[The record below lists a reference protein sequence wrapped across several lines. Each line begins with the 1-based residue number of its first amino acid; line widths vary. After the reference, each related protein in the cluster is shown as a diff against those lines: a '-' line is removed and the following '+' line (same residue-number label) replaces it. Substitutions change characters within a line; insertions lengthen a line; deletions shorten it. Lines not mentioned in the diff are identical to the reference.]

1 MGFVIYDYRTDIRN
15 VLVTPR
21 IRSRFLR
28 LEPGSMPSPHSHD
41 LGHEVFLILSGRAL
55 FEIDGETKELGPGQM
70 CVALADQLHSVS
82 AVGDEPTVMY
92 LSVTPHVQPTHTMW
106 ASDGT
111 RMPHRFTP
119 SSAYDIE
126 TDMVTPIEE
135 LIDRNT
141 AAVEAVAEAA
151 ETAARIQRG
160 LTADLKEAIA
170 AGDDEAS
177 ANARNALWDALFE
190 VFAKTNDLA
199 AVWNDLAPR
208 AANPG

>member
-1 MGFVIYDYRTDIRN
+1 MGFAVYDYRTDLRN
-15 VLVTPR
+15 VLVTPQ
-21 IRSRFLR
+21 IRSRFVR
-28 LEPGSMPSPHSHD
+28 MEPGPTPSPHSHD
-41 LGHEVFLILSGRAL
+41 LGQEVFLVLSGRAL

-70 CVALADQLHSVS
+70 CVALVDQLHSVS
-82 AVGDEPTVMY
+82 AVGDEPMVMY

-106 ASDGT
+106 TGDGT

-126 TDMVTPIEE
+126 TDTATPIEE

-151 ETAARIQRG
+151 QAAAGVQRG
-160 LTADLKEAIA
+160 ATADLKKAIA
-170 AGDDEAS
+170 VGDDEAS
-177 ANARNALWDALFE
+177 TNARNTLWEALFE
-190 VFAKTNDLA
+190 VFNKTNDLA